1 MPLASMTT
9 GAAATSRCVRKYTA
23 AATQNSIMQTKNT
36 RRPSRSRSRHARSTR
51 RGRNATYGY
60 DDYREDLRKA
70 LEIYEELVET
80 SIRVHGEDHAM
91 TESLLE
97 LLWES
102 RNEQLDWSIDD
113 LTPET
118 RLAYHYSGQYEYS
131 ADSEEDADAADAAEV
146 LAIL

>member
-1 MPLASMTT
+1 MIITNCAACAAPLAHD
-9 GAAATSRCVRKYTA
+9 APRCVRCL
-23 AATQNSIMQTKNT
+23 T
-36 RRPSRSRSRHARSTR
+36 R
-51 RGRNATYGY
+51 YCD

-80 SIRVHGEDHAM
+80 SIRVHGEDHTM

-113 LTPET
+113 LTPAT
-118 RLAYHYSGQYEYS
+118 RFAYDS
-131 ADSEEDADAADAAEV
+131 DSEEDADAATAS
-146 LAIL
+146 

>member
-1 MPLASMTT
+1 MASKQEPAYLVTNCAACAAPLAHD
-9 GAAATSRCVRKYTA
+9 APRCVRCL
-23 AATQNSIMQTKNT
+23 T
-36 RRPSRSRSRHARSTR
+36 R
-51 RGRNATYGY
+51 YCD

-118 RLAYHYSGQYEYS
+118 RLAYHYNGQYEYS

>member
-1 MPLASMTT
+1 
-9 GAAATSRCVRKYTA
+9 
-23 AATQNSIMQTKNT
+23 
-36 RRPSRSRSRHARSTR
+36 
-51 RGRNATYGY
+51 
-60 DDYREDLRKA
+60 
-70 LEIYEELVET
+70 
-80 SIRVHGEDHAM
+80 M

>member
-1 MPLASMTT
+1 MTT
-9 GAAATSRCVRKYTA
+9 GAAATSRSVRKYTA
-23 AATQNSIMQTKNT
+23 AATQNNFTPTKNT
-36 RRPSRSRSRHARSTR
+36 RRPSRSRSRRAPRTR

-118 RLAYHYSGQYEYS
+118 RLAYHYNGQYEYS

>member
-1 MPLASMTT
+1 MTT
-9 GAAATSRCVRKYTA
+9 GAAATSRSVREYTA
-23 AATQNSIMQTKNT
+23 AATRSNTTPIKNT

-118 RLAYHYSGQYEYS
+118 RLAYHYNGQYEYS
-131 ADSEEDADAADAAEV
+131 ADSDGEADAADAAEV